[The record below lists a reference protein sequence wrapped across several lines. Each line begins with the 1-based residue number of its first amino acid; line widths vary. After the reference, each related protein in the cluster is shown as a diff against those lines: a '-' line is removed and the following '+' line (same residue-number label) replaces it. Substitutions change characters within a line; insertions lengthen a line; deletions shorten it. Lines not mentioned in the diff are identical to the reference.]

1 MSNYPPTPHPLVIN
15 SSCLHDRYFQSAF
28 FASLFDL
35 NDASLGTSPSVLLTS
50 WLHLFSP
57 TCLPETPL
65 KKWFPAS
72 VDVLIFGT
80 VFFYLSYRVSEI
92 VLWFAASTQSPVW
105 ERPLLTGR
113 SVIKLITITWLRQQK
128 RDVALRLDNCNY
140 NLDLMR
146 LLPVYVYLCV
156 WME

>member
-1 MSNYPPTPHPLVIN
+1 MFTQRVFA
-15 SSCLHDRYFQSAF
+15 RYFQSAF

-92 VLWFAASTQSPVW
+92 VLWFAASTQIRFGSGPSNW
-105 ERPLLTGR
+105 QICQMNHYNMASATKKRCSLTTRQLQLQFRPDE
-113 SVIKLITITWLRQQK
+113 ITACICIFMC
-128 RDVALRLDNCNY
+128 LDG
-140 NLDLMR
+140 
-146 LLPVYVYLCV
+146 VVGAGEAS
-156 WME
+156 WS

>member
-1 MSNYPPTPHPLVIN
+1 MPKYLIYKYKPAVLNGWITQRKTVPVHHCVHRQPVNNVKLPHPLVIN
-15 SSCLHDRYFQSAF
+15 SSCLHSVSLPGTSNQLF

-105 ERPLLTGR
+105 ERPL
-113 SVIKLITITWLRQQK
+113 
-128 RDVALRLDNCNY
+128 
-140 NLDLMR
+140 
-146 LLPVYVYLCV
+146 
-156 WME
+156 